1 MNRLGTSERTI
12 VDFQTKVRALI
23 LQFQNLKKENEELY
37 VMLEKNEDDVRQLR
51 QQLQDKQREFDAF
64 KAAKMLE
71 VADGDIQSAR
81 ERLAKLIRDVN
92 KCIAVLSEQK

>member
-1 MNRLGTSERTI
+1 MSEKTI
-12 VDFQTKVRALI
+12 VEFQTKVRALI

-37 VMLEKNEDDVRQLR
+37 AMLEKNEADFRQLR
-51 QQLQDKQREFDAF
+51 QQLLDKQQEFDAF
-64 KAAKMLE
+64 KAAKLLE
-71 VADGDIQSAR
+71 VSDGDIQSAR

>member
-1 MNRLGTSERTI
+1 MSDKTI
-12 VDFQTKVRALI
+12 VEFQTKVRALI
-23 LQFQNLKKENEELY
+23 LQFQNLKKENDELY

>member
-1 MNRLGTSERTI
+1 MSDKTI
-12 VDFQTKVRALI
+12 VEFQTKVHALI

-37 VMLEKNEDDVRQLR
+37 AMLEKNEADVRQLR
-51 QQLQDKQREFDAF
+51 QQLLDKQQEFDAF
-64 KAAKMLE
+64 KAAKLLE
-71 VADGDIQSAR
+71 VSDGDIQSAR

>member
-1 MNRLGTSERTI
+1 MSEKTI

-23 LQFQNLKKENEELY
+23 LQFQSLKKENEELY

-92 KCIAVLSEQK
+92 KCIAMLSDQK

>member
-1 MNRLGTSERTI
+1 MSEKTI
-12 VDFQTKVRALI
+12 VEFQTKVRALI

-37 VMLEKNEDDVRQLR
+37 AMLEKNEDDIRQLR
-51 QQLQDKQREFDAF
+51 QQLLDKQQEFDAF

-71 VADGDIQSAR
+71 VSDGDIQSAR

>member
-1 MNRLGTSERTI
+1 MSEKTI
-12 VDFQTKVRALI
+12 VEFQTKVRALI

-37 VMLEKNEDDVRQLR
+37 AMLEKNESDVRELR
-51 QQLQDKQREFDAF
+51 QQLLVKQQEFDAF

-71 VADGDIQSAR
+71 VSDGDIQSAR

>member
-1 MNRLGTSERTI
+1 MSEKTI
-12 VDFQTKVRALI
+12 VEFQTKVRALI

-37 VMLEKNEDDVRQLR
+37 AMLEKNEADVRQLR
-51 QQLQDKQREFDAF
+51 QQLLDKQQEFDAF
-64 KAAKMLE
+64 KAAKLLE
-71 VADGDIQSAR
+71 VSDGDTQSAR

>member
-1 MNRLGTSERTI
+1 MSDKTI
-12 VDFQTKVRALI
+12 VEFQTKVHALI

-37 VMLEKNEDDVRQLR
+37 SMLEKNESDVRELR
-51 QQLQDKQREFDAF
+51 QHLLEKQQEFDAF

-71 VADGDIQSAR
+71 VSDGDIQSAR

-92 KCIAVLSEQK
+92 KCITVLSEQK

>member
-1 MNRLGTSERTI
+1 MSEKTI

-23 LQFQNLKKENEELY
+23 LQFQSLKKENEELY
-37 VMLEKNEDDVRQLR
+37 VMLEKNEDDVCQLR

>member
-1 MNRLGTSERTI
+1 MSEKTI

-37 VMLEKNEDDVRQLR
+37 AMLEKNEDDVRQLR

>member
-1 MNRLGTSERTI
+1 MSDKTI
-12 VDFQTKVRALI
+12 VEFQTKAHALI

-37 VMLEKNEDDVRQLR
+37 AMLEKNESDVRELR
-51 QQLQDKQREFDAF
+51 QQLLVKQQEFDAF

-71 VADGDIQSAR
+71 VSDGDIQSAR

-92 KCIAVLSEQK
+92 KCITVLSEQK

>member
-1 MNRLGTSERTI
+1 MSEKTI
-12 VDFQTKVRALI
+12 VDFQTKVRVLI
-23 LQFQNLKKENEELY
+23 LQFQSLKKENEELY

>member
-1 MNRLGTSERTI
+1 MSEKTI
-12 VDFQTKVRALI
+12 VDFQSKVRALI

-37 VMLEKNEDDVRQLR
+37 AMLEKNETDVRQLR
-51 QQLQDKQREFDAF
+51 QQLLDKQQEFDAF
-64 KAAKMLE
+64 KAAKLLE
-71 VADGDIQSAR
+71 VSDGDIQSAR

>member
-1 MNRLGTSERTI
+1 MSDKTI
-12 VDFQTKVRALI
+12 VEFQTKVHALI

-37 VMLEKNEDDVRQLR
+37 AMLEKNESDVRELR
-51 QQLQDKQREFDAF
+51 QQLLVKQQEFDAF

-71 VADGDIQSAR
+71 VSDGDIQSAR

-92 KCIAVLSEQK
+92 KCISVLSEQK

>member
-1 MNRLGTSERTI
+1 MSDKTI
-12 VDFQTKVRALI
+12 VEFQTKVHALI

-37 VMLEKNEDDVRQLR
+37 AMLEKNESDVRELR
-51 QQLQDKQREFDAF
+51 QQLMVKQQEFDAF

-71 VADGDIQSAR
+71 VSDGDIQSAR

-92 KCIAVLSEQK
+92 KCITVLSEQK

>member
-1 MNRLGTSERTI
+1 MSEKTI
-12 VDFQTKVRALI
+12 VEIQTKVRALI

-37 VMLEKNEDDVRQLR
+37 AMLEKNEADVRQLR
-51 QQLQDKQREFDAF
+51 QQLLDKQQEFDAF
-64 KAAKMLE
+64 KAAKLLE
-71 VADGDIQSAR
+71 VSDGDIQSAR

>member
-1 MNRLGTSERTI
+1 MSEKTI

-23 LQFQNLKKENEELY
+23 LQFQSLKKENEELY

-71 VADGDIQSAR
+71 DADGDIQSAR

>member
-1 MNRLGTSERTI
+1 MSEKTI
-12 VDFQTKVRALI
+12 VEFQTKVRALI

-37 VMLEKNEDDVRQLR
+37 AMLEKNEADVRQLR
-51 QQLQDKQREFDAF
+51 QQLLDKQQEFDAF
-64 KAAKMLE
+64 KAAKLLE
-71 VADGDIQSAR
+71 VSDGDIQSAR

>member
-1 MNRLGTSERTI
+1 MSDNTI
-12 VDFQTKVRALI
+12 VEFQTKVHALI

-37 VMLEKNEDDVRQLR
+37 AMLEKNESDVRELR
-51 QQLQDKQREFDAF
+51 QQLLVKQQEFDAF

-71 VADGDIQSAR
+71 VSDGDIQSAR

-92 KCIAVLSEQK
+92 KCITVLSEQK

>member
-1 MNRLGTSERTI
+1 MSEKTI

-37 VMLEKNEDDVRQLR
+37 AMLEKNETDVRQLR
-51 QQLQDKQREFDAF
+51 QQLLDKQQEFDAF
-64 KAAKMLE
+64 KAAKLLE
-71 VADGDIQSAR
+71 VSDGDIQSAR

>member
-1 MNRLGTSERTI
+1 MSEKTI
-12 VDFQTKVRALI
+12 AEFQTKVRALI

-37 VMLEKNEDDVRQLR
+37 AMLEKNEADVRQLR
-51 QQLQDKQREFDAF
+51 QQLLDKQQEFDAF
-64 KAAKMLE
+64 KAAKLLE
-71 VADGDIQSAR
+71 VSDGDIQSAR

>member
-1 MNRLGTSERTI
+1 MSEKTI

-23 LQFQNLKKENEELY
+23 LQFQSLKKENEELY

-81 ERLAKLIRDVN
+81 EILAKLIRDVN

>member
-1 MNRLGTSERTI
+1 MSDKTI
-12 VDFQTKVRALI
+12 VEFQTKVRALI

-37 VMLEKNEDDVRQLR
+37 AMLEKNESDVRELR
-51 QQLQDKQREFDAF
+51 QQLLVKQQEFDAF

-71 VADGDIQSAR
+71 VSDGDIQSAR